1 MKKDKQWST
10 NSTQKTKAWA
20 TQTLLKTGDEL
31 AMVFSVTIRLLV
43 FGVMFRRSLF
53 GMKDYAI
60 FVTDALEMNT
70 LYFLLWVI
78 EGYPN

>member
-1 MKKDKQWST
+1 MKY
-10 NSTQKTKAWA
+10 
-20 TQTLLKTGDEL
+20 
-31 AMVFSVTIRLLV
+31 
-43 FGVMFRRSLF
+43 
-53 GMKDYAI
+53 YAI